1 MWIFI
6 DYMVKIMIYGI
17 EKKKVDKQG
26 RFVLPTDWRKAEL
39 GEDNVIYVLKRKGY
53 LKIIPKKKIDLR
65 AFFDQVDLGVDAIGD
80 WSEFERKFYETER

>member
-6 DYMVKIMIYGI
+6 DYMVKKMIYGI

-39 GEDNVIYVLKRKGY
+39 GETNVIYVLKRKGY

-80 WSEFERKFYETER
+80 WSEFEGKFYEAER